1 MQSQKNTF
9 LENGHIVIMFATLI
23 FDLLGLEIRS
33 AHNKTDLA
41 FDSYGYAPLYASAMT
56 ADEAAPAPQD
66 IKISQYESEDIDQY
80 VLITPVQIRSEDG
93 SKHLNDFSNVY
104 AVKGTQKWSY
114 FTLIGQ
120 FAMDVGQRA
129 VALRDLERAIL

>member
-23 FDLLGLEIRS
+23 FVLLGLEIRS

-56 ADEAAPAPQD
+56 ADEAAPVAVARPDGASGGVHRAGRRAPQTGLCRRVV
-66 IKISQYESEDIDQY
+66 SLRVPGE
-80 VLITPVQIRSEDG
+80 LDG
-93 SKHLNDFSNVY
+93 AHP
-104 AVKGTQKWSY
+104 
-114 FTLIGQ
+114 I
-120 FAMDVGQRA
+120 
-129 VALRDLERAIL
+129 